1 MCISSTSILS
11 KSLLTLVP
19 AIEVYN
25 YSTIKNYL
33 LKFIIIRNNYWMLR
47 IIIFLVII
55 FTIIYLITNFI
66 ISKKQSGN
74 LKFII
79 PILFTLLI
87 VGIIFFILPR
97 FGLNPFFLFQTII
110 SKVIPYLSML
120 RGII

>member
-1 MCISSTSILS
+1 M
-11 KSLLTLVP
+11 
-19 AIEVYN
+19 
-25 YSTIKNYL
+25 
-33 LKFIIIRNNYWMLR
+33 LK
-47 IIIFLVII
+47 IIIFLVLT

-66 ISKKQSGN
+66 LSKRENGL

-79 PILFTLLI
+79 PVTFTLII

-97 FGLNPFFLFQTII
+97 FGLNPLVLFQTII